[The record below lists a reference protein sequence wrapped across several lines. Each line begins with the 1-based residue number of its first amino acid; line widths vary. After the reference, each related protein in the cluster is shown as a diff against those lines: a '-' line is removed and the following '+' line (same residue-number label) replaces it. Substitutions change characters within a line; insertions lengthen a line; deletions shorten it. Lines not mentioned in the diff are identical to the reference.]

1 MAWVT
6 FVGQP
11 YFFNSMG
18 LYLTTVL
25 QKIFDG
31 GGKEEI
37 HHRFHKLSSLFR
49 VCTLGCRHVF
59 PCPCTIYLCV
69 H

>member
-6 FVGQP
+6 FLGQP
-11 YFFNSMG
+11 YFFNTMG

-25 QKIFDG
+25 WKIDEG
-31 GGKEEI
+31 GEEEV

-49 VCTLGCRHVF
+49 VCALGCRHVF
-59 PCPCTIYLCV
+59 PGLCMIHLCV

>member
-1 MAWVT
+1 MAW
-6 FVGQP
+6 GQP
-11 YFFNSMG
+11 YFFNSVG

-31 GGKEEI
+31 GGEEEV
-37 HHRFHKLSSLFR
+37 HPRFHKLSSLFR
-49 VCTLGCRHVF
+49 LCALGFLCL
-59 PCPCTIYLCV
+59 CTIYLCV